1 MIPPERARLMKSV
14 TFSLRRR
21 TAHLSRRAAVLV
33 WFVYIIPLMM
43 LLLLALTDYGATART
58 GIELKNAVDAAAL
71 SAVKSW
77 HDLGPNDSLRDADA
91 IFYGNAVLGSHRA
104 LRSTA
109 ADQQSPD
116 FLGRDTEV
124 TLGLLDDRDGRH
136 VFHAIGAQSLTS
148 DRWQRPA
155 AQAFAKDGAMPTTSL
170 CVRVRRSLVMS
181 GVGGAWQEAAFGDY
195 SLTAESFARIQLD
208 RSVPQLVHVDQ
219 VADRVDSW
227 ETLP

>member
-1 MIPPERARLMKSV
+1 MKSV
-14 TFSLRRR
+14 TVSHQRRPTR
-21 TAHLSRRAAVLV
+21 TPRRAAVLV

-77 HDLGPNDSLRDADA
+77 HDLGPDSALRDADA
-91 IFYGNAVLGSHRA
+91 IFHGNAVLGSHRA

-116 FLGRDTEV
+116 FHGRGTEV
-124 TLGLLDDRDGRH
+124 TLGLLEDRDGRH
-136 VFHAIGAQSLTS
+136 VFHAIGMQTLTS
-148 DRWQRPA
+148 DQWQLPA
-155 AQAFAKDGAMPTTSL
+155 AQVFSNNGAIPTSSL

-195 SLTAESFARIQLD
+195 SLTAESFARIQFD
-208 RSVPQLVHVDQ
+208 RSVPQLVHIDQ

-227 ETLP
+227 ETLN